1 MGFSVERMAK
11 INIPYQLDK
20 EALKS
25 TLKQLPY
32 VEKLTASVSDPLW
45 GYSGQHIYDDAGN
58 VLFNTRFEWID
69 ENFLDAM
76 EIGIVAG
83 RGIERDGEVVITEEF
98 GRRMN
103 LTPEDIGQLYSNK
116 GFGVSL
122 KLVGIAK
129 DYQLGGFFEEL
140 RPICLIYGGFSGNSY
155 LKIKEPFDQNFIKL
169 VDFLSGTFPA
179 YDFAPVKMPEEAIE
193 IYSDVRMFR
202 NSALI
207 ASVALI
213 FISLMGLIG
222 FARDEVQRRSKEIAI
237 RKVNGAEASDIVS
250 LIIADVARIAIPA
263 IILGVL
269 CAAYIGHIWL
279 SNFSVTAS
287 HIGLWYILAGL
298 TVLILVTGCVI
309 AVTYRIANEN
319 PVNRL
324 KSE

>member
-1 MGFSVERMAK
+1 
-11 INIPYQLDK
+11 
-20 EALKS
+20 
-25 TLKQLPY
+25 
-32 VEKLTASVSDPLW
+32 
-45 GYSGQHIYDDAGN
+45 
-58 VLFNTRFEWID
+58 
-69 ENFLDAM
+69 
-76 EIGIVAG
+76 
-83 RGIERDGEVVITEEF
+83 
-98 GRRMN
+98 
-103 LTPEDIGQLYSNK
+103 
-116 GFGVSL
+116 
-122 KLVGIAK
+122 
-129 DYQLGGFFEEL
+129 
-140 RPICLIYGGFSGNSY
+140 
-155 LKIKEPFDQNFIKL
+155 
-169 VDFLSGTFPA
+169 
-179 YDFAPVKMPEEAIE
+179 
-193 IYSDVRMFR
+193 
-202 NSALI
+202 
-207 ASVALI
+207 
-213 FISLMGLIG
+213 MGLIG